1 VPALVEALQDQSAA
15 LREAAARSLGR
26 IGPHAKP
33 AVPELMRLGQ
43 DNEESVRAAAKEAL
57 DKIEPPATADQPK
70 ASK

>member
-1 VPALVEALQDQSAA
+1 
-15 LREAAARSLGR
+15 
-26 IGPHAKP
+26 
-33 AVPELMRLGQ
+33 MRLGQ